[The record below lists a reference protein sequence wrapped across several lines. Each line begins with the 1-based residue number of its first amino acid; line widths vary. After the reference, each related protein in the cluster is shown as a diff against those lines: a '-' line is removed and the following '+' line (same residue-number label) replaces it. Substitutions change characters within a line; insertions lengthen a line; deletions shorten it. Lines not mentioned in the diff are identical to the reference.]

1 MPSLDPAFGLDPA
14 TAIPVL
20 EHLAQLHQGVLLAA
34 PDGSIVWASPALV
47 SSFSVGEGTH
57 WRELFAEEKRAEE
70 LWTALRDEGR
80 IANQPAEIEAGDG
93 RRVLVEF
100 TAVRLAC
107 GSDPGPVVALVRP
120 ESALG
125 RSNGGVAHPLRES
138 LDAFLR
144 GAPEAAVVV
153 DTSGFIVY
161 ANPALEQ
168 LLGHRPESVVDQP
181 ISLYLH
187 HRRDVDRIAAALHA
201 GERAQ
206 VDDVEV
212 LCRGGKALR
221 VAVTASALRL
231 ADGSEAGSVAWLRR
245 ATPEA
250 TRRQELERQNAELEH
265 TLRAVAHDLRSPLVA
280 LLGFSRLL
288 HDDFAELLGEKGL
301 RFLHRIEQAGRT
313 MESLIQH
320 LLEVSRIGQCEP
332 RKTLVDPRDVLH
344 RITSELKPRLERS
357 GTRLQW
363 APEAPLIHCEWTHLY
378 QVLSNLVGNALEHM
392 GPAPEPSVTVEFASD
407 EREHRVSVRDNGRGI
422 ALEHHERIFE
432 IFQSFQSVGSQER
445 RGTGV
450 GLAIVKKIAETYGGR
465 AWVESRP
472 GEGATFHVTLP
483 RAPEEASS

>member
-1 MPSLDPAFGLDPA
+1 MPSSLDPVFGLDSA

-47 SSFSVGEGTH
+47 ASFSVGEGTH

-70 LWTALRDEGR
+70 LWDTLRSEGR

-93 RRVLVEF
+93 RRVPVEF

-120 ESALG
+120 ESALA
-125 RSNGGVAHPLRES
+125 RPSGGAAHPLRES
-138 LDAFLR
+138 MDALLR
-144 GAPEAAVVV
+144 GAPEAAIVV

-161 ANPALEQ
+161 ANAALEQ

-181 ISLYLH
+181 ISLYLQ

-201 GERAQ
+201 GEHAR
-206 VDDVEV
+206 VDDVEM

-221 VAVTASALRL
+221 VAVTACALRL
-231 ADGSEAGSVAWLRR
+231 ADGSEVGSLAWLRR

-250 TRRQELERQNAELEH
+250 ARREELERQNAELEH

-288 HDDFAELLGEKGL
+288 HDDFADLLGEKGL

-332 RKTLVDPRDVLH
+332 RKTLVDPRDVLQ

-363 APEAPLIHCEWTHLY
+363 IPEAPLIHCEWTHLY

-392 GPAPEPSVTVEFASD
+392 GPAAEPSITVEFASE

-422 ALEHHERIFE
+422 APEHHERIFE
-432 IFQSFQSVGSQER
+432 IFQSVGSQER

-472 GEGATFHVTLP
+472 GEGATFHVTFP
-483 RAPEEASS
+483 GAPEETPS

>member
-47 SSFSVGEGTH
+47 SSFAVGEGTH
-57 WRELFAEEKRAEE
+57 WRELFADEKRAEE
-70 LWTALRDEGR
+70 LWAALRGEGR
-80 IANQPAEIEAGDG
+80 IANQAAEIDAGDG
-93 RRVLVEF
+93 RSVQVEF

-107 GSDPGPVVALVRP
+107 GPEPGPVVALVRP
-120 ESALG
+120 ESALARAPG
-125 RSNGGVAHPLRES
+125 GGVAHPLRES
-138 LDAFLR
+138 LDPLLR
-144 GAPEAAVVV
+144 GAPDAAVVV

-161 ANPALEQ
+161 ANPALEA
-168 LLGHRPESVVDQP
+168 LLGHRPDSVVDQP

-187 HRRDVDRIAAALHA
+187 QRRDVDRIASALHA
-201 GERAQ
+201 DERAQ

-221 VAVTASALRL
+221 VTVTASALRL
-231 ADGSEAGSVAWLRR
+231 ADGSDAGSVAWLRR

-250 TRRQELERQNAELEH
+250 ARRQELERQNAELEH

-288 HDDFAELLGEKGL
+288 HDDFADLLGEKGL

-332 RKTLVDPRDVLH
+332 RKTLVDPRDVLQ
-344 RITSELKPRLERS
+344 RIASEQKPRLERS

-363 APEAPLIHCEWTHLY
+363 TPEAPLIHCEWTHLY

-392 GPAPEPSVTVEFASD
+392 GPTPEPSITVELASG

-422 ALEHHERIFE
+422 AGEHHERIFE
-432 IFQSFQSVGSQER
+432 IFQSVGSQER

-465 AWVESRP
+465 AWVESQP
-472 GEGATFHVTLP
+472 GAGATFHVTFP
-483 RAPEEASS
+483 RTPEEASS

>member
-1 MPSLDPAFGLDPA
+1 MPSSLDAAVGLDST

-34 PDGSIVWASPALV
+34 PDGSLVWASPALV
-47 SSFSVGEGTH
+47 DSFSLGDCAH
-57 WRELFAEEKRAEE
+57 WRELFAEEERANS
-70 LWTALRDEGR
+70 LWETLRREGR
-80 IANQPAEIEAGDG
+80 IANEPAEIETGDG
-93 RRVLVEF
+93 RRVQVAF

-107 GSDPGPVVALVRP
+107 GDEPGPVVALVRP
-120 ESALG
+120 ESALA
-125 RSNGGVAHPLRES
+125 RPNGAAPHPLRES
-138 LDAFLR
+138 LDALLR

-161 ANPALEQ
+161 ANAALGR
-168 LLGHRPESVVDQP
+168 LLGHRPESVIDQP

-201 GERAQ
+201 GEGAR

-212 LCRGGKALR
+212 LGSGGKAVR
-221 VAVTASALRL
+221 VAICASALRL
-231 ADGSEAGSVAWLRR
+231 PDGSEAGSVAWLRP
-245 ATPEA
+245 ATPDEA
-250 TRRQELERQNAELEH
+250 RCRELERQNAELEH

-288 HDDFAELLGEKGL
+288 RDDFADHVGEKGL

-332 RKTLVDPRDVLH
+332 RKTLVDPRDVLQ
-344 RITSELKPRLERS
+344 RIASELKPRLERG
-357 GTRLQW
+357 GTKLEW

-392 GPAPEPSVTVEFASD
+392 GSAPEPSISVEFARE
-407 EREHRVSVRDNGRGI
+407 ERAHRVSVRDNGRGI

-432 IFQSFQSVGSQER
+432 IFQSLGPQER

-472 GEGATFHVTLP
+472 GEGAAFHVTFP
-483 RAPEEASS
+483 RAAEEAGS

>member
-1 MPSLDPAFGLDPA
+1 MPSLDPAFGLDPT
-14 TAIPVL
+14 TAIPAL

-47 SSFSVGEGTH
+47 SSFAVAEGTH
-57 WRELFAEEKRAEE
+57 WRELFAEEERAEA
-70 LWTALRDEGR
+70 LWGALRSEGR
-80 IANQPAEIEAGDG
+80 IANQAAEIDAGDG
-93 RRVLVEF
+93 RRVPVEF

-107 GSDPGPVVALVRP
+107 GADPGPVVALVRP
-120 ESALG
+120 ESALA
-125 RSNGGVAHPLRES
+125 RPAGGVAHPLRES
-138 LDAFLR
+138 LDALLR
-144 GAPEAAVVV
+144 GAPDAAVVV
-153 DTSGFIVY
+153 DTSGFILY
-161 ANPALEQ
+161 ANPALER
-168 LLGHRPESVVDQP
+168 LLGHRPESLVDQP

-187 HRRDVDRIAAALHA
+187 QRRDVDRIASALHA
-201 GERAQ
+201 GESVR
-206 VDDVEV
+206 VDGVDV

-250 TRRQELERQNAELEH
+250 VRNQELERQNAEFEH

-332 RKTLVDPRDVLH
+332 RRTLVDPRDVLQ
-344 RITSELKPRLERS
+344 RIASEQKPRLERS
-357 GTRLQW
+357 GARLRW
-363 APEAPLIHCEWTHLY
+363 TPEAPLICCEWTHLY
-378 QVLSNLVGNALEHM
+378 QVLSNLVGNALDHM
-392 GPAPEPSVTVEFASD
+392 GPAAEPSISVEFSSG

-422 ALEHHERIFE
+422 AREHHERIFE
-432 IFQSFQSVGSQER
+432 IFQSVGSQER

-472 GEGATFHVTLP
+472 GEGATFHVTFP
-483 RAPEEASS
+483 REPEETSA